1 MKSLRVVAR
10 LKDEGSDELEPLLC
24 RLAQCCLDLVQGN
37 ADLARNGCELSLTFC

>member
-24 RLAQCCLDLVQGN
+24 RLAQGRLDLVQGDT
-37 ADLARNGCELSLTFC
+37 DLARNGCELSLTFC